1 MGRLLLVDHFRGRN
15 TASGHC
21 ASLTMSQ
28 VDLLWALGHFRT
40 PCGVAQLNRSGMW
53 PRSCSGMWP
62 LRRQWSRL
70 RKGSLSGDFAR
81 DCAPP
86 SATQSPGSACDRLPQ
101 AAGRPGSRSVR
112 GRQHLTEGVVQFA
125 AADLALERLVTAL
138 EVLPL
143 LGVDEAGSTLRRE
156 ELNAC

>member
-1 MGRLLLVDHFRGRN
+1 
-15 TASGHC
+15 
-21 ASLTMSQ
+21 
-28 VDLLWALGHFRT
+28 
-40 PCGVAQLNRSGMW
+40 
-53 PRSCSGMWP
+53 MWP

-70 RKGSLSGDFAR
+70 RKGSLSGDFAW

-86 SATQSPGSACDRLPQ
+86 SATQSPGICCDRLPQ
-101 AAGRPGSRSVR
+101 AAGRPGSRSLR
-112 GRQHLTEGVVQFA
+112 GRQHLTERVVQFA

>member
-1 MGRLLLVDHFRGRN
+1 
-15 TASGHC
+15 
-21 ASLTMSQ
+21 MSQ
-28 VDLLWALGHFRT
+28 VDLLWALGHFRAR
-40 PCGVAQLNRSGMW
+40 CGVAQLNRSGMW
-53 PRSCSGMWP
+53 PRSAAVCGRFGASGAVSGRDHSAVTSHGTAHRP
-62 LRRQWSRL
+62 RRPSLR
-70 RKGSLSGDFAR
+70 
-81 DCAPP
+81 
-86 SATQSPGSACDRLPQ
+86 GSACDRLPQ

-143 LGVDEAGSTLRRE
+143 LGVDEAGFTLRRE